1 MRKGGVNMKKTVCSG
16 ILAIALLGAA
26 VSASASEET
35 VRVGSLKGPTS
46 MGIAALMKGAGT
58 EASEDA
64 DEAENLYEFTMVTAA
79 DELLGDIVNGEL
91 DIALVPANV
100 AGILYNK
107 TEGGVRAIDINTL
120 GVLSVVENGGTVSS
134 VEDLKGRTLFLTG
147 KGTTPDYLIRYLLS
161 EHGLTADDVKLEY
174 KSEPTEVVS
183 ALDGDAAALGL
194 LPQPFVTVA
203 MMQTEGLRVA
213 LDLTKEWDAVQEDG
227 SRLVTGVTVAR
238 TEFLEKHP
246 EAVEQFLEDH
256 EDSVEYLY
264 SNQKEVAEW
273 IAELGIVAKAAV
285 AEKALPNCNI
295 TYIEGTEMKE
305 ALGGY
310 LAVLEEMDPASVGG
324 ALPGEDFYYE
334 DEE

>member
-1 MRKGGVNMKKTVCSG
+1 MKKTVCSG

-324 ALPGEDFYYE
+324 ALPGEDFYYV

>member
-1 MRKGGVNMKKTVCSG
+1 MKKTVCSG